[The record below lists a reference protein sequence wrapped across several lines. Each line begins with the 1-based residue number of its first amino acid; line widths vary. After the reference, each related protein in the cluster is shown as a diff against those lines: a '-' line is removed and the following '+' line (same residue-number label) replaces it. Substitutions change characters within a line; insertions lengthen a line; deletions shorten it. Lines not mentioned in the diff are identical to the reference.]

1 MPADDSPLERWL
13 VLEATP
19 LCNLGCIYCCNP
31 WTALGEDRPAPPED
45 TAYEILERLGTPSS
59 FRGVTISGGE
69 PALRPDLSEIVR
81 KASKIAPEV
90 FLATNGTLIDARLAK
105 SLADAGLT
113 GFQISLPAASGSTFE
128 AICGHD
134 ALRDAMHGISA
145 AAATSLPVS
154 AAFTVCSLNS
164 AEAGD
169 ALQMAFALGASSF
182 QLTPLAPGGR
192 ATRSWKDVAPSRD
205 QMKLALDLACRTAC
219 TAGVRIYT
227 GIVLPPCEWPDLI
240 PDAVENGGCLGA
252 GPKWAVDPW
261 GEVRPCEQVGVG
273 LGSIL
278 SRDFESIAVSDE
290 AQRFRRSIHGQ
301 GCTGCE
307 SLRSCRGGC
316 RAYGSGDCGTR
327 PSVEGGVFRGEQTPR
342 G

>member
-1 MPADDSPLERWL
+1 MPAEDKPGERWL

-19 LCNLGCIYCCNP
+19 RCNLGCIYCCNP
-31 WTALGEDRPAPPED
+31 WTAEGEARPAPPEG
-45 TAYEILERLGTPSS
+45 TVFEILERLGPGAS
-59 FRGVTISGGE
+59 FRGVTVSGGE
-69 PALRPDLSEIVR
+69 PALRTDLREIVR
-81 KASKIAPEV
+81 KAARIAPEV
-90 FLATNGTLIDARLAK
+90 FLATNGTLIDAGMARGLAE
-105 SLADAGLT
+105 AGLT

-128 AICGHD
+128 TISGRD

-145 AAATSLPVS
+145 ASATALPVS

-182 QLTPLAPGGR
+182 QLIPLAPGGR
-192 ATRSWKDVAPSRD
+192 ATRSWEDVAPSRD
-205 QMKLALDLACRTAC
+205 QLKMALDLAGSAAS
-219 TAGVRIYT
+219 TAGIRIYT
-227 GIVLPPCEWPDLI
+227 GIVLPPCEWPDLGPHAI
-240 PDAVENGGCLGA
+240 ENGGCLGA

-278 SRDFESIAVSDE
+278 SSDFESIAVSVE
-290 AQRFRRSIHGQ
+290 AERFRRSCYCQ
-301 GCTGCE
+301 GCEDCE

-316 RAYGSGDCGTR
+316 RAYGSGACGTR
-327 PSVEGGVFRGEQTPR
+327 PSDSGSIFRGESTLR
-342 G
+342 